1 MADDAQVKRV
11 AADHLRWRGAQSIDW
26 LLEQA
31 EIADSIGD
39 AEAAK
44 VWREIAEAVERLL
57 RSRVPE

>member
-11 AADHLRWRGAQSIDW
+11 AADHLRWRGKQSMGW

-31 EIADSIGD
+31 AIAHSIGD

-44 VWREIAEAVERLL
+44 AWREIAEAVERLL
-57 RSRVPE
+57 RSSVPD